1 VDPDSAREYRDRW
14 QAVAAVRALEHKAL
28 TMADRLRQ
36 TDDLMAFAAEAHL
49 DVSRRLAEEA
59 QARRRWEKLKGLDTA

>member
-1 VDPDSAREYRDRW
+1 MDPETVRDYRDRW
-14 QAVAAVRALEHKAL
+14 QAVAAVRALEQQAL

-36 TDDLMAFAAEAHL
+36 ADGLMAFAAEAHL
-49 DVSRRLAEEA
+49 DVSRRLAEEG